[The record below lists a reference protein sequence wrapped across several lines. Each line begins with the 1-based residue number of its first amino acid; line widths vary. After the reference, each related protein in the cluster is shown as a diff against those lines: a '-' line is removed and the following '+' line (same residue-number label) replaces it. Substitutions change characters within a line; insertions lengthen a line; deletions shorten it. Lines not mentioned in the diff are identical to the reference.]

1 MKKKNTTLMI
11 LVVLLVVLCAGYVGI
26 VKYKEA
32 QDQKQQ
38 EASEAEEEANKIV
51 LNQMDDIVAL
61 SFNTTDGQLSFHAH
75 DDVWHYDGD
84 EAFPLNTSKINLI
97 LNNLNPL
104 EATRKLEEKE
114 DLSNYGL
121 TEPSKTVTIT
131 DAAGNQK
138 VLNIGSMNEYSG
150 DYYASIAGDDNV
162 YTIGT
167 ALVNSLDV
175 TLNDLLQLDTIPY
188 LTESDITQIEY
199 KTATESVV
207 YKKEERVKET
217 EETQQETDS
226 SEVESTSTSEE
237 TTSEPEMETVWTET
251 RNGTTVDLSDS
262 TKITDAISSISQL
275 SINSCEAY
283 NVSTEQFASYGLDEA
298 NSKDIIIT
306 YNDATSETQ
315 EQKTF
320 TLHIGNLSAQETSYY
335 CIRVDESTQVD
346 RIAAFSIDSIISDLQ
361 QVGEP
366 AEETEST
373 SESASTQ
380 AESSDAVTESV
391 AEN

>member
-26 VKYKEA
+26 VKYKET

-38 EASEAEEEANKIV
+38 EASEAEEESNKIV
-51 LNQMDDIVAL
+51 LNQMDEIVAL

-167 ALVNSLDV
+167 ALVDSLDV

-226 SEVESTSTSEE
+226 SEE
-237 TTSEPEMETVWTET
+237 TTSEPETETVWTET
-251 RNGTTVDLSDS
+251 RNGTTVDLNDS
-262 TKITDAISSISQL
+262 SKITDAISNISQL
-275 SINSCEAY
+275 SVNSCEAY
-283 NVSTEQFASYGLDEA
+283 NVSAEQLAAYGLDAA

-306 YNDATSETQ
+306 YNDTTSETQ

-320 TLHIGNLSAQETSYY
+320 TLHIGNLSTQQTSYY
-335 CIRVDESTQVD
+335 CVRIDESTQVD
-346 RIAAFSIDSIISDLQ
+346 RIVEFNIDDIISSLQ

-366 AEETEST
+366 VQETE
-373 SESASTQ
+373 
-380 AESSDAVTESV
+380 AESSDAAVES
-391 AEN
+391 AAGN